1 MLLLGKHGYRKTRK
15 HRETE
20 PDDYIPFREREEKIL
35 TLGTNNGTSSFID
48 LIMPMR
54 QQGLMEGLGM
64 ENDFFQGHYK
74 RLEGL

>member
-20 PDDYIPFREREEKIL
+20 PDDYISFREREKEIL
-35 TLGTNNGTSSFID
+35 TLDTNNGTSSFID

-64 ENDFFQGHYK
+64 ENEVYSPVGVK
-74 RLEGL
+74 KLPS